1 MTLFYQKNKIL
12 SICIYWILFSTPA
25 LAIEA
30 PPIAHLPHLNQKS
43 SSPKQTPPS
52 LSDLHIERIE
62 DTKVYFTPIG
72 LQPPPPLETH
82 LHQLKPIGK
91 IQAASKQSLPH
102 LIFSGQTCI
111 NCNEDPSLYIFQ
123 PNTHRPTILSY
134 PGKILD
140 PHSRATLSE
149 SRGFYGRCLGRE
161 NDVLIFFQR
170 EKIDRK
176 SHLQSSVLIVEAE
189 DQQLS
194 ESLIEK
200 KLPSLQGVLK
210 RVKQKTCFEIQG
222 RQRLMSP
229 HKIDISPQRTAQ
241 ADQSEPPKETH

>member
-12 SICIYWILFSTPA
+12 SLCIYWILFSISA
-25 LAIEA
+25 LALEA
-30 PPIAHLPHLNQKS
+30 PLI
-43 SSPKQTPPS
+43 TPPS
-52 LSDLHIERIE
+52 HPEKKSLLPQPKQPPLSELHIERIE
-62 DTKVYFTPIG
+62 NTKVYFIPTG
-72 LQPPPPLETH
+72 THTPPPLETH
-82 LHQLKPIGK
+82 LYHLKPMGK
-91 IQAASKQSLPH
+91 IQAASQHSLPH
-102 LIFSGQTCI
+102 IIFSGQTCAD
-111 NCNEDPSLYIFQ
+111 CNEDPSLYVFQ
-123 PNTHRPTILSY
+123 PDHNKPTVLSY
-134 PGKILD
+134 PGRILD

-170 EKIDRK
+170 EKVDRK
-176 SHLQSSVLIVEAE
+176 SRLQSSVLIVEAE

-210 RVKQKTCFEIQG
+210 RVKQKSCFEIQG
-222 RQRLMSP
+222 RQRLISP

-241 ADQSEPPKETH
+241 VDASEPPKETH